1 MSSSGEDYV
10 SEDSDLVKRRI
21 ANYFGDGT
29 EYQLDRFLSNGIAAH
44 AWLVR
49 YRRQDQDPWRKMVL
63 KTPAYVEGPLR
74 QEQFANGPEGVEE
87 FYEESMLLKTLRA
100 RHLVRLIEFG
110 DQDPLERNG
119 ARNYFG
125 NWIYLEFLEN
135 GTLAQFVEKYKAQ
148 DIPYVPNRLLWR
160 IFMCMIRACIAMA
173 YIPPGDAVDRYDENE
188 EPCLGSKG
196 SYTHVDMHSKNVMI
210 GAILGDPDDPEH
222 DISPVVKFIDL
233 DHHEL
238 YDGGEGE
245 GARQNV
251 FLVGANMAEVILGL
265 ENQCLDISEAE
276 EEKKPPVPCQLP
288 WRPAFNTFAKD
299 MLPGGQAGDRMP
311 HPELDPYL
319 RYLICLCCAA
329 QEEERPRLAD
339 QLLPWVTQAIRERDA
354 AYYDGMDYC
363 DGEEETDD
371 CVLLFLEKVLGA
383 APPPQEEVD
392 AGEAEEEQG
401 GGGGGGPESM
411 EIVYD
416 SSGYGTSRSSRG
428 TSRDGRET
436 SPQLLVMDLHE
447 RFRQREP
454 LADRDDDMDLS

>member
-1 MSSSGEDYV
+1 MSSSGEDCV

-21 ANYFGDGT
+21 TGYFGDGT
-29 EYQLDRFLSNGIAAH
+29 KYQLDRFLSNGIAAH

-49 YRRQDQDPWRKMVL
+49 YRRHDKDPWRKMVL

-74 QEQFANGPEGVEE
+74 REQFANGPEGVEE
-87 FYEESMLLKTLRA
+87 FHEESMLLKTLRA

-160 IFMCMIRACIAMA
+160 IFMCI
-173 YIPPGDAVDRYDENE
+173 
-188 EPCLGSKG
+188 
-196 SYTHVDMHSKNVMI
+196 MI
-210 GAILGDPDDPEH
+210 GAILGDSDDPEH
-222 DISPVVKFIDL
+222 MISPVVKFIDL

-245 GARQNV
+245 GAQQNV
-251 FLVGANMAEVILGL
+251 FLVGANMAEVILGY
-265 ENQCLDISEAE
+265 ENQ
-276 EEKKPPVPCQLP
+276 
-288 WRPAFNTFAKD
+288 PAFNTFAKD
-299 MLPGGQAGDRMP
+299 ILPGGQAGGDQMP

-329 QEEERPRLAD
+329 EKKERPRLAD
-339 QLLPWVTQAIRERDA
+339 QLLPWVMQAIRERDA

-371 CVLLFLEKVLGA
+371 CVVLFLETVLGA
-383 APPPQEEVD
+383 APPQVEVD
-392 AGEAEEEQG
+392 GGEEG
-401 GGGGGGPESM
+401 GGGGGGPDSM

-416 SSGYGTSRSSRG
+416 SSGYGTSRSSRS
-428 TSRDGRET
+428 TSRDDRET
-436 SPQLLVMDLHE
+436 SPRLLVTDLHD

>member
-173 YIPPGDAVDRYDENE
+173 YIPPRRCSR
-188 EPCLGSKG
+188 P
-196 SYTHVDMHSKNVMI
+196 
-210 GAILGDPDDPEH
+210 
-222 DISPVVKFIDL
+222 
-233 DHHEL
+233 
-238 YDGGEGE
+238 
-245 GARQNV
+245 
-251 FLVGANMAEVILGL
+251 
-265 ENQCLDISEAE
+265 
-276 EEKKPPVPCQLP
+276 LP

-371 CVLLFLEKVLGA
+371 CVLLFLETVLGA

-392 AGEAEEEQG
+392 AVKAEEEQGGG